1 MRKLIW
7 FLGSVTVVAL
17 LAVSCESSAATPA
30 QTFETVCADCH
41 EASDFSGEPVKELE
55 ASLTSIVNGTSKH
68 KGKVALTA
76 AEITAMAAFLSK

>member
-7 FLGSVTVVAL
+7 FLGSATVVAL

-30 QTFETVCADCH
+30 QTFETVCVDCH

-55 ASLTSIVNGTSKH
+55 ASLTSIVNGTLKH
-68 KGKVALTA
+68 KKKLALTA
-76 AEITAMAAFLSK
+76 AEIAAMATFLSK